1 MENGI
6 DFGEKRDRG
15 RERERECEKWTVL
28 PYFWVSAKQL
38 LMGVDW
44 EIRKREREIEMYV
57 KLCGYDDRL
66 KK

>member
-6 DFGEKRDRG
+6 DFGEKGD
-15 RERERECEKWTVL
+15 REREWEKWTVL

-44 EIRKREREIEMYV
+44 EIRKRETEM
-57 KLCGYDDRL
+57 
-66 KK
+66 